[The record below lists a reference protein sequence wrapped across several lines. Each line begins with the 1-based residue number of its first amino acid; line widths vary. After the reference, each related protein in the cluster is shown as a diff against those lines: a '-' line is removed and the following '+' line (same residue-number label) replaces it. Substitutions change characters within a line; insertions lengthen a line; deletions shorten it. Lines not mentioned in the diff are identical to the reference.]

1 MTNLTVLPD
10 RSPLIP
16 SDEWSYFVQLATDI
30 RLTEK
35 LLRVMKNE
43 YRKRE
48 QEIHRK
54 LKDGASI
61 ENAGRVAILGLS

>member
-1 MTNLTVLPD
+1 
-10 RSPLIP
+10 
-16 SDEWSYFVQLATDI
+16 LATDI